1 MSDVMIPKEKQTAYQ
16 RWEMASF
23 AEESSRQSPSAS
35 VRPAPQVEQ
44 ESEEK
49 KQARLEAELEQA
61 RREGYKIGLQ
71 QGFDTGIA
79 DAAAQ
84 VQQDR
89 ERLNAVLSSMEDALK
104 TANEA
109 ISEQLLAL
117 ALDIA
122 KAMVKD
128 RLKVDSAVILPIVQE
143 SIHYLPVVQKPAR
156 LIVHPDD
163 VAVVKK
169 YLQEDMADSNWQIQ
183 EDASLERGGCMVETG
198 DNQIDASNGT
208 RWKRICDALAQHS
221 DWIEHHE

>member
-1 MSDVMIPKEKQTAYQ
+1 MSNVVIPKEKQTAYQ

-23 AEESSRQSPSAS
+23 AEESSSQVPASSAAAS
-35 VRPAPQVEQ
+35 QAVQ
-44 ESEEK
+44 ESAEEK
-49 KQARLEAELEQA
+49 TARLEAEMEQA

-89 ERLNAVLSSMEDALK
+89 DRLNTVLASMSEALN

-109 ISEQLLAL
+109 VSEQLLAL

-128 RLKVDSAVILPIVQE
+128 RLKVDPAVILPIVQE
-143 SIHYLPVVQKPAR
+143 SIHYLPTVQKPAR
-156 LIVHPDD
+156 LIVHPAD
-163 VAVVKK
+163 VPVVKK
-169 YLQEDMADSNWQIQ
+169 YLQEDMADSNWQIH

-198 DNQIDASNGT
+198 DNQIDASNAT

-221 DWIEHHE
+221 DWIESND

>member
-1 MSDVMIPKEKQTAYQ
+1 MSNVVIPKEKQTAYQ

-23 AEESSRQSPSAS
+23 SEEPHEE
-35 VRPAPQVEQ
+35 VPAAQQPVPQAVQ
-44 ESEEK
+44 ESEDEK
-49 KQARLEAELEQA
+49 NARLEAELEQA

-71 QGFDTGIA
+71 QGFDAGIA

-84 VQQDR
+84 AKQDS
-89 ERLNAVLSSMEDALK
+89 ERLQALLTSMDEALK
-104 TANEA
+104 TANDA

-128 RLKVDSAVILPIVQE
+128 RLHADPAIILPIVQE
-143 SIHYLPVVQKPAR
+143 SIHYLPTVQRPAK
-156 LIVHPDD
+156 LIVNPQD
-163 VAVVKK
+163 APMVKK
-169 YLQEDMADSNWQIQ
+169 YLQEDMADSNWQIH

-198 DNQIDASNGT
+198 DNQIDGSNAT

-221 DWIEHHE
+221 NWVDPNE

>member
-1 MSDVMIPKEKQTAYQ
+1 MSNAVLPKEKQTAYQ

-23 AEESSRQSPSAS
+23 AEEPSGKAIATT
-35 VRPAPQVEQ
+35 PGAAQVAQKNE
-44 ESEEK
+44 EEK
-49 KQARLEAELEQA
+49 AARLEAELEQA
-61 RREGYKIGLQ
+61 RREGYKLGLQ

-89 ERLNAVLSSMEDALK
+89 ERLLTVINSMEEALK
-104 TANEA
+104 TADEA

-122 KAMVKD
+122 KAMIKD
-128 RLKVDSAVILPIVQE
+128 RLKVNPAVIVPIVQE

-163 VAVVKK
+163 ALVVKK
-169 YLQEDMADSNWQIQ
+169 YLQEDMADSHWHIH
-183 EDASLERGGCMVETG
+183 EDSSLERGGCMVETG
-198 DNQIDASNGT
+198 ENQIDASNGT
-208 RWKRICDALAQHS
+208 RWKRICDALAQHNN
-221 DWIEHHE
+221 WVEPNE

>member
-23 AEESSRQSPSAS
+23 EEESRGREKPAAASQSGSRPVQEAEE
-35 VRPAPQVEQ
+35 
-44 ESEEK
+44 EK
-49 KQARLEAELEQA
+49 NARLQAELEQA

-71 QGFDTGIA
+71 QGFDAGIA

-84 VQQDR
+84 VLQDR
-89 ERLNAVLSSMEDALK
+89 EQFQALLASVGEAIK
-104 TANEA
+104 TADEA

-128 RLKVDSAVILPIVQE
+128 RLNVNPAIILPIVQE

-156 LIVHPDD
+156 LIVNPED
-163 VAVVKK
+163 ALIVKK
-169 YLQEDMADSNWQIQ
+169 YLQEDMADTNWQVH
-183 EDASLERGGCMVETG
+183 EDASVERGGCMVETG
-198 DNQIDASNGT
+198 DNQIDASNVT
-208 RWKRICDALAQHS
+208 RWKRICDALSQHGN
-221 DWIEHHE
+221 WIDPE